1 MAIWRQQLYYMSSY
15 AVLMTKKSMIFQ
27 IFRRYEFSCKTKPIA
42 IILHV
47 ASTQNMH
54 KKYGSVTSKLWANGV
69 RSPPGRCSS
78 IAITRQ
84 LAIMVTKTVY
94 SNGGHSMINL
104 VRRRNGWSSANRNN
118 DVGPFVIVAADAAD
132 GAISLFTFGRTFAIV
147 VTTVCSVVTF
157 AGLCLQIT
165 E

>member
-1 MAIWRQQLYYMSSY
+1 
-15 AVLMTKKSMIFQ
+15 
-27 IFRRYEFSCKTKPIA
+27 
-42 IILHV
+42 
-47 ASTQNMH
+47 
-54 KKYGSVTSKLWANGV
+54 
-69 RSPPGRCSS
+69 
-78 IAITRQ
+78 
-84 LAIMVTKTVY
+84 
-94 SNGGHSMINL
+94 MINL

-165 E
+165 G